1 MEDTMTKP
9 TQLPISSSQF
19 KLPPRHELF
28 AQGLVQGLTAR
39 AAYVQAGYKASDASA
54 SHLSRNVKVQARVA
68 EMMAEAGVTIDRIV
82 AELAKIAF
90 SDIRKALDWGMAGGS
105 DGQPVQIITPKDSK
119 DVGDD
124 TSAIISE
131 VRQTN
136 QGIRFKFHDK
146 LQALEKLGRH
156 LGMFKNDAGNTSIE
170 PITVIVK
177 EVE

>member
-1 MEDTMTKP
+1 LALSRVVPGAIRTGGRRRRT
-9 TQLPISSSQF
+9 S
-19 KLPPRHELF
+19 
-28 AQGLVQGLTAR
+28 LTAGR
-39 AAYVQAGYKASDASA
+39 RTEAAAK
-54 SHLSRNVKVQARVA
+54 
-68 EMMAEAGVTIDRIV
+68 AGVTIDRIV

-90 SDIRKALDWGMAGGS
+90 SDIRNALDWGMAGGS
-105 DGQPVQIITPKDSK
+105 DGQPVQIVTPKDSK
-119 DVGDD
+119 GVDDD

-156 LGMFKNDAGNTSIE
+156 LGMFKNDAGNTSIQ